1 MNNNNKQAID
11 QIMVIMEEFRGKVA
25 SARSEYRAKIAAILK
40 RIDER
45 NLEKAR
51 QKLRNSK

>member
-1 MNNNNKQAID
+1 MTNNKQAVD
-11 QIMVIMEEFRGKVA
+11 QIMGIMDDFRAKVA
-25 SARSEYRAKIAAILK
+25 TARSEYRAKIAAILK

>member
-1 MNNNNKQAID
+1 MESLEAIR
-11 QIMVIMEEFRGKVA
+11 QIQKIMDDFRAKV
-25 SARSEYRAKIAAILK
+25 SKARSEYRTKIAGILK

-51 QKLRNSK
+51 QKLRDSK

>member
-1 MNNNNKQAID
+1 MKDNKLAID
-11 QIMVIMEEFRGKVA
+11 QIMHIMEDFRAKV
-25 SARSEYRAKIAAILK
+25 SKARSEYRTKIAAILK

-51 QKLRNSK
+51 QKLHDSK

>member
-1 MNNNNKQAID
+1 MDSQEAIKQI
-11 QIMVIMEEFRGKVA
+11 QKIMEDFRAKV
-25 SARSEYRAKIAAILK
+25 SKARSEYRVKIAAILK

-51 QKLRNSK
+51 QKLHDSK

>member
-1 MNNNNKQAID
+1 MKDNKQVID
-11 QIMVIMEEFRGKVA
+11 QIMRIMDDFRAKV
-25 SARSEYRAKIAAILK
+25 SKARSEYRTKIAAILK

-51 QKLRNSK
+51 QRLRDSK